1 MPKIIKE
8 PAILLPLSDWDNPNW
23 NREMFVKH
31 EREFLEIEREFR
43 AIRHHEPSVIA
54 SRYYWLEK
62 KGAVRLFRNEKGN
75 FDVTARDSYGMYSNM
90 FSRYSEWKAEKER
103 REMSPEARQAMIREI
118 GKDLPKMSF
127 GIPPEIRQRAAEDL
141 DFDNSLQKI

>member
-1 MPKIIKE
+1 MAKIQKE
-8 PAILLPLSDWDNPNW
+8 PAVLLPLSDWDNPNW
-23 NREMFVKH
+23 TREMFVKH

-43 AIRHHEPSVIA
+43 SIRHNEPSVIA

-62 KGAVRLFRNEKGN
+62 KGAVRLIRNEKGLLE
-75 FDVTARDSYGMYSNM
+75 VTARDSYGMYSNM
-90 FSRYSEWKAEKER
+90 FSRYNEWKAAKEQ
-103 REMSPEARQAMIREI
+103 REMTPEARAAIIREM

-127 GIPPEIRQRAAEDL
+127 GIPPEIRKAAQEDL